1 MWNYLF
7 SLQKEEWK
15 GREKNSEHCFIFP
28 LMWKSERKSGSEMFR
43 SGSPVEQ
50 HYCMSQRCRL
60 EQRHIHLLLLKDL
73 KNGELLCLLSSKQK
87 SQSFFPS
94 PLTES
99 SFLHRAAAW
108 VSLWQC
114 SLFIAAN
121 FKRSFSWSASYQD
134 VAGNVCDTML
144 CAKLFPV
151 RLFSCLVCQLSVLN
165 YFCLVWWDFL
175 SDLEGFVYY
184 IYM

>member
-15 GREKNSEHCFIFP
+15 GREKNTEHCFIFP

-50 HYCMSQRCRL
+50 HYCLSQRCRL

-73 KNGELLCLLSSKQK
+73 KNGGLLCLLSS
-87 SQSFFPS
+87 
-94 PLTES
+94 LETEES
-99 SFLHRAAAW
+99 E
-108 VSLWQC
+108 
-114 SLFIAAN
+114 LFSCIEQ
-121 FKRSFSWSASYQD
+121 RPELVCHSVSFSLLLIS
-134 VAGNVCDTML
+134 NVLSVDPQVIRTWQVMSVTRC
-144 CAKLFPV
+144 CVQNFPV

>member
-15 GREKNSEHCFIFP
+15 GREKNTEHCFIFP

-73 KNGELLCLLSSKQK
+73 KNGGLLCLLSS
-87 SQSFFPS
+87 
-94 PLTES
+94 LETEES
-99 SFLHRAAAW
+99 E
-108 VSLWQC
+108 
-114 SLFIAAN
+114 
-121 FKRSFSWSASYQD
+121 
-134 VAGNVCDTML
+134 
-144 CAKLFPV
+144 
-151 RLFSCLVCQLSVLN
+151 LFSCIEQRPELVCDSVSFSLLLISNVLSVDPQVIRTWQVMSVTRCCVQN
-165 YFCLVWWDFL
+165 SFPWDCSVVWFASYL
-175 SDLEGFVYY
+175 S
-184 IYM
+184 